1 MAKFIQLHDL
11 SGRDLWVSSSKID
24 LLTVGSY
31 ELPVEFIQDNN
42 LDPMLNE
49 DSKGEAPISQLRP
62 NTTMLVINGSVM
74 PVLETLDQV
83 LDALHTGYLPE
94 REFGVR

>member
-11 SGRDLWVSSSKID
+11 SGKDLWISASKID
-24 LLTVGSY
+24 LITVGSF
-31 ELPVEFIQDNN
+31 ELPMEFIQDDN

-49 DSKGEAPISQLRP
+49 GSRIDAPASQLRP
-62 NTTMLVINGSVM
+62 NTTMLIVNRDVV

-83 LDALHTGYLPE
+83 LDALSSAVYGHTQ
-94 REFGVR
+94 R

>member
-1 MAKFIQLHDL
+1 MAKLIQLHDL
-11 SGRDLWVSSSKID
+11 SGRDLWVSTSRID

-49 DSKGEAPISQLRP
+49 HAKGDAPMSQLRP
-62 NTTMLVINGSVM
+62 NTTMLVINGSIM
-74 PVLETLDQV
+74 PVQETVDQV
-83 LDALHTGYLPE
+83 LDAISAAVYGHTQ
-94 REFGVR
+94 R